1 MVVCF
6 FVEPVGSGLLLSA
19 KIWQK
24 GVNWWSTWVW
34 EEYDRSLLWEDP
46 GAGAVVL
53 LGSKGVGLSVM
64 MWLPKFVGA
73 KVLI

>member
-1 MVVCF
+1 M
-6 FVEPVGSGLLLSA
+6 
-19 KIWQK
+19 
-24 GVNWWSTWVW
+24 W